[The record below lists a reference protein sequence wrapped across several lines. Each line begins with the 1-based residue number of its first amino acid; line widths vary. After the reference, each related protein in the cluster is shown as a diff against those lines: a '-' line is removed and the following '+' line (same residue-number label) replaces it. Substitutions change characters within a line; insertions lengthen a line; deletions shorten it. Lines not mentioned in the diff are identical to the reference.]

1 MNLAAG
7 PSAHAPLYTFL
18 GEVDGDETVLS
29 AFELEV
35 RARRIAAALQAR
47 GAVGERVLL
56 LYPPGLDYIAG
67 FFGCLYAGAV
77 AVPAY
82 PPDPM
87 RLERTLP
94 RLRAI
99 IQDAQASV
107 VLTTSG
113 ILELSDFVF
122 EQAPDF
128 RALHWMATDTLP
140 EGGERDWRTPDVGAQ
155 SLAFLQYTS
164 GSTGTPKGVMLTHAN
179 LLHNLGL
186 ISGAFQVRADSVG
199 VIWLPPY
206 HDMGLIGGILQPLAA
221 GFPVALMSPMAF
233 LQKPLRWLQAV
244 SRFRG
249 TISGG
254 PNFAFELCARRATP
268 EDVASLDLS
277 SWEVAFCGAEPIRAA
292 TLERF
297 AEVFGPSGFRREAFY
312 PCYGLA
318 EGTLIVTGEE
328 KGRGVRVHLL
338 EDAAPP
344 RAPGQVG
351 EIWVSGASVAQGY
364 WRKPE

>member
-1 MNLAAG
+1 
-7 PSAHAPLYTFL
+7 
-18 GEVDGDETVLS
+18 
-29 AFELEV
+29 
-35 RARRIAAALQAR
+35 
-47 GAVGERVLL
+47 
-56 LYPPGLDYIAG
+56 
-67 FFGCLYAGAV
+67 
-77 AVPAY
+77 
-82 PPDPM
+82 
-87 RLERTLP
+87 
-94 RLRAI
+94 
-99 IQDAQASV
+99 
-107 VLTTSG
+107 TTSG

-140 EGGERDWRTPDVGAQ
+140 EGGERDWRTPDVDAQ

-277 SWEVAFCGAEPIRAA
+277 SWEVAFCGAEPIRAS
-292 TLERF
+292 TLE
-297 AEVFGPSGFRREAFY
+297 
-312 PCYGLA
+312 
-318 EGTLIVTGEE
+318 
-328 KGRGVRVHLL
+328 
-338 EDAAPP
+338 
-344 RAPGQVG
+344 
-351 EIWVSGASVAQGY
+351 
-364 WRKPE
+364 